1 MSMNIKIFFF
11 FSSCFMYSYYYKHI
25 LLTLISLEFMIVN
38 MIYNLYSILLI
49 NEINL
54 FMITIFLGISVCE
67 SVLGLS
73 LLINLVR
80 LTGNDYS
87 NNLKLLKCQ

>member
-1 MSMNIKIFFF
+1 MMMNLKIFFF
-11 FSSCFMYSYYYKHI
+11 ISSCFMYSYYYKHI
-25 LLTLISLEFMIVN
+25 LLTLISLEFMMVN
-38 MIYNLYSILLI
+38 MIYNLYYMMMI
-49 NEINL
+49 NEINM

-80 LTGNDYS
+80 LSGNDY
-87 NNLKLLKCQ
+87 NNNMKLLKC

>member
-1 MSMNIKIFFF
+1 MMMNLKIFFF
-11 FSSCFMYSYYYKHI
+11 ISSCFMYSYYYKHI
-25 LLTLISLEFMIVN
+25 LLTLISLEFMMVN
-38 MIYNLYSILLI
+38 MIYNLYYLMMI

-80 LTGNDYS
+80 LSGNDY
-87 NNLKLLKCQ
+87 NNNMKLLKC

>member
-1 MSMNIKIFFF
+1 MMLNLKIFFF
-11 FSSCFMYSYYYKHI
+11 ISSCFMYSYYYKHI
-25 LLTLISLEFMIVN
+25 LLTLISLEFMMVN
-38 MIYNLYSILLI
+38 MIYNLYYMMMI

-80 LTGNDYS
+80 LSGNDY
-87 NNLKLLKCQ
+87 NNNMKLLKC

>member
-1 MSMNIKIFFF
+1 MMMNLKIFFF
-11 FSSCFMYSYYYKHI
+11 ISSCFMYSYYYKHI
-25 LLTLISLEFMIVN
+25 LLTLISLEFMMVN
-38 MIYNLYSILLI
+38 MIYNLYYMMMI

-80 LTGNDYS
+80 LSGNDY
-87 NNLKLLKCQ
+87 NNNMKLLKC

>member
-1 MSMNIKIFFF
+1 MMLNLKIFFF
-11 FSSCFMYSYYYKHI
+11 ISSCFMYSYYYKHI
-25 LLTLISLEFMIVN
+25 LLTLISLEFMMVN
-38 MIYNLYSILLI
+38 MIYNLYYMMMI

-54 FMITIFLGISVCE
+54 FMITIFLSISVCE

-80 LTGNDYS
+80 LSGNDY
-87 NNLKLLKCQ
+87 NNNMKLLKC

>member
-1 MSMNIKIFFF
+1 MMLNLKIFFF
-11 FSSCFMYSYYYKHI
+11 ISSCFMYSYYYKHI
-25 LLTLISLEFMIVN
+25 LLTLISLEFMMVN
-38 MIYNLYSILLI
+38 MIYNLYYMMMI

-80 LTGNDYS
+80 LSGNDY
-87 NNLKLLKCQ
+87 NNIMKLLKC

>member
-1 MSMNIKIFFF
+1 MMMNLKFFF
-11 FSSCFMYSYYYKHI
+11 FISSCFMYSYYYKHI
-25 LLTLISLEFMIVN
+25 LLTLISLEFMMVN
-38 MIYNLYSILLI
+38 MIYNLYYLMMI

-80 LTGNDYS
+80 LSGNDY
-87 NNLKLLKCQ
+87 NNNMKLLKC